1 MNIETRNLKFSDYE
15 SLKEAM
21 VKAYHNWQTA
31 YWKEYHIQKLI
42 DVFPEGQLCVIVDG
56 KIAACA
62 LSIIVNYNDYGDEHT
77 YKDITGNFT
86 FNTHNPDG
94 DVLYG
99 IEVFVHPDFR
109 GMRVGRRLYDARK
122 ILCENLNLQRIV
134 AGGRIPNF
142 SKFSDMMGAK
152 EYFQKVDA
160 KEIYDPTLSFQ
171 LANDFHVIKLMKN
184 YMPGDEESKEF
195 ATLIEWNNIFYQ
207 PEKSSLHKRKSNV
220 KLGLVQWQMR
230 SYKNIEELYS
240 HMEFFVDTVSG
251 YQCDFILFP
260 ELFNAPLMAES
271 NHLTEAESIRD
282 LAKYTAPIHQKFKE
296 LAVAY
301 NVNIITGSMPI
312 MENEKLYNAGYLCHR
327 NGTSERFDKLHITPN
342 ERNYWGMN
350 GGSQLKA
357 FDTDC
362 GKIGILICYDVEF
375 PELGRILADEG
386 MQILF
391 VPFLTD
397 TQNAFTRVKHCAMAR
412 AIENECFVAIA
423 GSVGN
428 LPKVKNMDIQYA
440 QSAVFTPGD
449 FSFPTNGIKSEA
461 TPNTET
467 VLIVDVDL
475 DLLKELH
482 IHGSVTNLKDRRK
495 DLYSLDRI
503 IPTETFIPT
512 LLQPELSH

>member
-1 MNIETRNLKFSDYE
+1 MNIEIRNLKLSDYT
-15 SLKEAM
+15 SLKDAM
-21 VKAYHNWQTA
+21 LKAYNHWQTA
-31 YWKEYHIQKLI
+31 YWREAQIQKLI
-42 DVFPEGQLCVIVDG
+42 DIFPEGQLCVVVDG
-56 KIAACA
+56 HIAGCA
-62 LSIIVNYNDYGDEHT
+62 LSIIVDYDKYGDSHT
-77 YKDITGNFT
+77 YRQITDNFT
-86 FNTHNPDG
+86 FNSHDPEGET
-94 DVLYG
+94 LYG
-99 IEVFVHPDFR
+99 IEVFVHPDYR

-122 ILCENLNLQRIV
+122 ALCENLNLQRIV

-142 SKFSDMMGAK
+142 SKYCDEMSPK
-152 EYFQKVDA
+152 EYFQKVNA

-171 LANDFHVIKLMKN
+171 LANGFHVIKVMKN
-184 YMPGDEESKEF
+184 YMPGDEESKEY

-207 PEKSSLHKRKSNV
+207 PHQPPLYKRKSNV

-230 SYKNIEELYS
+230 PYRNLEELYA

-260 ELFNAPLMAES
+260 ELFNAPLMAE
-271 NHLTEAESIRD
+271 NNNLTEAESIRD
-282 LAKYTAPIHQKFKE
+282 LAKYTEPIHQKFKE
-296 LAVAY
+296 LAVGY

-312 MENEKLYNAGYLCHR
+312 IENEKLYNAGYLCRR

-342 ERNYWGMN
+342 ERRYWGMN
-350 GGSQLKA
+350 GGDKLRS

-362 GKIGILICYDVEF
+362 GKIGVLICYDVEF
-375 PELGRILADEG
+375 PELGRILADDG

-391 VPFLTD
+391 VPILTD

-449 FSFPTNGIKSEA
+449 FPFPTNGIKSEA
-461 TPNTET
+461 TANSEM

-475 DLLKELH
+475 DLLTELH
-482 IHGSVTNLKDRRK
+482 LHGSVTNLKDRRK
-495 DLYSLDRI
+495 DLY
-503 IPTETFIPT
+503 T
-512 LLQPELSH
+512 LTHLKSE